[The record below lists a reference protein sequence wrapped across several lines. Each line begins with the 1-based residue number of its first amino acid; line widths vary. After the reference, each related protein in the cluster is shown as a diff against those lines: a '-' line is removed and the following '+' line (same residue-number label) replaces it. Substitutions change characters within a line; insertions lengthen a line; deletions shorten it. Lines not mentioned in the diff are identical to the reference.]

1 MKALFTFSVAILL
14 LANVSWSQTIQE
26 SHKKQ
31 YDEIGLFDIYHSG
44 WAMVKK
50 DKHLG
55 FIDYEGKEV
64 VPTIYDEIELFDMYH
79 SGWAMVKK
87 DKHLGFIDYEGKEI
101 IPLEYRNADDAIK
114 WYNNQKN
121 K

>member
-1 MKALFTFSVAILL
+1 MKALFNFSVAILF
-14 LANVSWSQTIQE
+14 LANVSWSQTIQV

-31 YDEIGLFDIYHSG
+31 YDEIGLFDMNHNG

-50 DKHLG
+50 GKHLG
-55 FIDYEGKEV
+55 FINYEGKEV

-79 SGWAMVKK
+79 SSWAMVKK
-87 DKHLGFIDYEGKEI
+87 GKNVGFIDYRGKEV

-114 WYNNQKN
+114 WYNNPKN

>member
-14 LANVSWSQTIQE
+14 LANVSWSQTIRE

-31 YDEIGLFDIYHSG
+31 YDEIG
-44 WAMVKK
+44 
-50 DKHLG
+50 
-55 FIDYEGKEV
+55 
-64 VPTIYDEIELFDMYH
+64 LFDMYH

-87 DKHLGFIDYEGKEI
+87 DKNVGFIDYRGKEI
-101 IPLEYRNADDAIK
+101 VPLEYRNADDAIK
-114 WYNNQKN
+114 WYNNPKS